1 MERKEL
7 KKELLKMQKKI
18 NICDMTCTTNNGSL
32 KVFVWRYGVVLSTVF
47 LPTVRRHKLYSM
59 KTTAIVTVY
68 ALFYI
73 AWSGDPNVLKIQKIQ
88 QIFTRKVKI
97 KYIFFLKRGKF
108 HQLNFRMSFFELKF
122 SNEMEL

>member
-59 KTTAIVTVY
+59 KTTAIVTV
-68 ALFYI
+68 LCLILHCMVWRPKCIKNSKNSTDFY
-73 AWSGDPNVLKIQKIQ
+73 
-88 QIFTRKVKI
+88 
-97 KYIFFLKRGKF
+97 
-108 HQLNFRMSFFELKF
+108 
-122 SNEMEL
+122 